1 MAREDVCIG
10 CDSSHTARHVP
21 GGGGGGGTN
30 NLQLLPYSVNSLVKF
45 VNLFR
50 EDDIV
55 QELVDVLSLSRKQ
68 DSVGSQYT

>member
-1 MAREDVCIG
+1 MFASDVIPATL
-10 CDSSHTARHVP
+10 HATFL
-21 GGGGGGGTN
+21 GGETN